1 MDEIVE
7 VLNKILEK
15 LDSINDGID
24 ELHSKLDDMQGIGL
38 YNSISDVHDKLEE
51 IKNTVEQIQVK
62 LYKHSYSHFLKN
74 FQKVGIELCKIS

>member
-1 MDEIVE
+1 MRRSRMINNILELLDDKVIDFND
-7 VLNKILEK
+7 LNKILEK

-51 IKNTVEQIQVK
+51 IKNTVEQI
-62 LYKHSYSHFLKN
+62 
-74 FQKVGIELCKIS
+74 